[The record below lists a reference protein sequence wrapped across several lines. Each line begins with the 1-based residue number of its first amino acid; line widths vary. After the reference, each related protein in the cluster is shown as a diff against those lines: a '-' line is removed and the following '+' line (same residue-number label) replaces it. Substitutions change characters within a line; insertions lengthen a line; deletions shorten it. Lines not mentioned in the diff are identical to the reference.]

1 MELANLWPRSSN
13 NADGVRVATRAD
25 AAAIMDLLHKATYR
39 HYHVDWYVPGD
50 WLGSPGFVVQP
61 DPEQSRSSVTA
72 RLLGGRQRLR
82 ACLAAAADPLP
93 AAWVRVAAITNGERS
108 QDILPALLQ
117 VAATNLGREGVTE
130 LAWLAVE
137 KWPNSWLPE
146 LGFECANEIE
156 TYIKEDKAIPR
167 LDPVSGLRIRPVLDR
182 DLEALARLEAAAFA
196 PLWRHSARGLGI
208 ARGQAFSFDVALLDD
223 EIVGFQLS
231 AAGSQGA
238 HLVRMT
244 ISPQWQRIGIGS
256 ALLAHTLDH
265 YYRQGLTHVSLNTQV
280 DNTASQRLYG
290 KFGFQASGERLPV
303 WVRQLHG

>member
-1 MELANLWPRSSN
+1 MELANLWPRAPN
-13 NADGVRVATRAD
+13 NASGVRVATRAD

-39 HYHVDWYVPGD
+39 HHHVDWYVPGD
-50 WLGSPGFVVQP
+50 WLGSSGFVVQP
-61 DPEQSRSSVTA
+61 DPERSRSSVTA
-72 RLLGGRQRLR
+72 RLLGARPRLR
-82 ACLAAAADPLP
+82 ACLAAAANPLP
-93 AAWVRVAAITNGERS
+93 AAWVRVAAITAGERP
-108 QDILPALLQ
+108 QDTLGALLEM
-117 VAATNLGREGVTE
+117 ATANLGRGGVTE

-156 TYIKEDKAIPR
+156 TYIKEDKAIPP
-167 LDPVSGLRIRPVLDR
+167 LDPVSGLRIRPVLDT
-182 DLEALARLEAAAFA
+182 DLEALARLEAAAFV
-196 PLWRHSARGLGI
+196 PLWRHSARGLRI
-208 ARGQAFSFDVALLDD
+208 ARGQAFSFNVALLDD

-231 AAGSQGA
+231 AASSQGA

-244 ISPQWQRIGIGS
+244 ISPQRQQMGIGS

-290 KFGFQASGERLPV
+290 KFGFRASGERLPV